1 MIIMNGSPVHI
12 DDDDYIVDDE
22 EDLLIDDGELDDD
35 LDDCAYTP
43 EEYWFC
49 PHGGLTGAAYD
60 FLATTDL
67 QGEFV

>member
-12 DDDDYIVDDE
+12 DDDDFIVDDDE
-22 EDLLIDDGELDDD
+22 ELEIDDGD

-43 EEYWFC
+43 EEYWFR
-49 PHGGLTGAAYD
+49 PQGGLTGDAFD

>member
-1 MIIMNGSPVHI
+1 MIIMNESPVRI

-22 EDLLIDDGELDDD
+22 EDLEIDNGD

-43 EEYWFC
+43 EEYWFR
-49 PHGGLTGAAYD
+49 PQGGLTGAAFD

>member
-22 EDLLIDDGELDDD
+22 EDLVIDDGD

-43 EEYWFC
+43 EQYWFESD
-49 PHGGLTGAAYD
+49 GGLTGAAFD
-60 FLATTDL
+60 FLATTDS